1 MVGIKCSLWESN
13 LFIARGW
20 SMSSQSR
27 GGSSSQGGT
36 STADDDRSPVANYPI
51 IARDELELGE
61 QLGAGA
67 YGSVYRGIWKTKGR
81 EITVAL
87 KKVFMLEKE
96 ADILSKIR
104 HRNIIQFFG
113 VSQTNPDFFIVTEF
127 AEGGSLYD
135 YLHKAIDSEIDFD
148 QIINWSLQV
157 ASGVA
162 YLHYEA
168 PETIIHRDLK
178 SKNVVMSRDLVC
190 KLCDFGTSKNLTHSW
205 TAPTWGGTAAW
216 MSPEIINQKD
226 GITTATDV
234 WSYAVVLWEM
244 ISREV
249 PYKGLTEFRIYSM
262 IAQQGVTLV
271 IPEKC
276 PSALSNLMKNCWKVD
291 PKDRYDM
298 RQIISSLESMQV
310 NRELSEECGRFLK
323 LKDEW
328 MCEIE
333 KQLQELEA
341 QKLDYA
347 KKLEE
352 LARRERALKRREETQ
367 RGMDARAI
375 AAEGDVAF
383 WDEEQ
388 VCQWM
393 RQISIQLAVRGD
405 VLDHLVALFLHHNIN
420 GNRLLD
426 ITLKDLECL
435 GICSLGLRSNIFREI
450 KTLRQENHRIKN
462 FPSLQ
467 VSRQLDQKK
476 KFEKLSQ
483 PLSLPLI
490 IHVTMY
496 TRLSGFSYLPKFRYK
511 ILVDTDWEESYQDE
525 CMPADLLNSHVL
537 IKSVCI
543 SILSDD
549 KSITREPYRCASYP
563 YTVSEWIDSPASG
576 GEVEIVCA
584 LSYTDRV
591 IRPRN
596 TCIRTKLFDF
606 SRAQTLDNKRLEL
619 LVRSYPTASFQ
630 STRGSIASLNR
641 QPYKNQQ
648 SADSGVDMSSTLKGV
663 WRNRASVNTLVPP
676 DLSVDSPSVTSTPK
690 SVAKSPLWSNIA
702 AGIRGGQS
710 PSSASTNDSLT
721 TSPNACENM
730 SLIKDVTAFDLSQ
743 SPLRW
748 PKPVVDGDAIYCTGN
763 IVRGPMF
770 MNTLPRFRGDVR
782 QQRLYRTQSRQQME
796 SRKLSGTVARMR
808 RRPQPIILPK
818 RKFMS
823 SMRSEALNPSIEE
836 AHTSV
841 DSQGTFDGDS
851 LLKDVFDQST
861 ICSSEPTTKLVAK
874 RELNG
879 NDEVRLVVS
888 DHKGEVAN
896 ECGTDE
902 KREEGARK
910 SRRRRRHRP
919 HKRSA
924 KKEHSEHCS
933 DAESLST
940 NISNCSLNGIAE
952 NGIEAK
958 RETVHGG
965 YQKWCW
971 K

>member
-1 MVGIKCSLWESN
+1 MHLKPKFERRVGRCLHSLM
-13 LFIARGW
+13 F
-20 SMSSQSR
+20 
-27 GGSSSQGGT
+27 GSSSQGGT

-135 YLHKAIDSEIDFD
+135 YVHKAVDSEIDFD

-178 SKNVVMSRDLVC
+178 SKNVVMSRDLIC

-310 NRELSEECGRFLK
+310 NRELSEECGLFLK
-323 LKDEW
+323 RKDEW

-375 AAEGDVAF
+375 AAEGDVAL

-393 RQISIQLAVRGD
+393 RQISIQLSVKGD

-435 GICSLGLRSNIFREI
+435 GICSLGLRCNIFREI
-450 KTLRQENHRIKN
+450 KTLRQENHRMKN

-476 KFEKLSQ
+476 KLEKLSQ

-496 TRLSGFSYLPKFRYK
+496 TRQSGFSYLPKFRYK

-525 CMPADLLNSHVL
+525 GMPADLLDSHVV

-543 SILSDD
+543 SVLSDD
-549 KSITREPYRCASYP
+549 KSITREPYRCVSYP
-563 YTVSEWIDSPASG
+563 YAVSEWIDSPANG

-596 TCIRTKLFDF
+596 TCIRAKLFDF

-619 LVRSYPTASFQ
+619 LVRSYPAASFHSRRGSTAS
-630 STRGSIASLNR
+630 LDR
-641 QPYKNQQ
+641 QPYKNQP
-648 SADSGVDMSSTLKGV
+648 SADSGLDVSSTLKGV
-663 WRNRASVNTLVPP
+663 WRSRASASTLLPP
-676 DLSVDSPSVTSTPK
+676 DISVDSSSITSTPK
-690 SVAKSPLWSNIA
+690 SVAKSPLWANIA

-710 PSSASTNDSLT
+710 PSSASTSDSLAM
-721 TSPNACENM
+721 SPNACENL
-730 SLIKDVTAFDLSQ
+730 SHKKDVTTFNVSQ

-748 PKPVVDGDAIYCTGN
+748 PKPVVDGDAILCTGN
-763 IVRGPMF
+763 LVRDSIF
-770 MNTLPRFRGDVR
+770 MNPLPRLPGDVR

-796 SRKLSGTVARMR
+796 SRKLSGTAARMR
-808 RRPQPIILPK
+808 RRPLPIILPK
-818 RKFMS
+818 RKFS
-823 SMRSEALNPSIEE
+823 SLMRSEALNPSIEE
-836 AHTSV
+836 VHTSV
-841 DSQGTFDGDS
+841 DSQRSFGGDS
-851 LLKDVFDQST
+851 LSKDVFDHG
-861 ICSSEPTTKLVAK
+861 ICSNESTTKLVAE

-879 NDEVRLVVS
+879 NGEVRLVVS
-888 DHKGEVAN
+888 EHKDEVVD

-902 KREEGARK
+902 NRQEDARK

-919 HKRSA
+919 HKRGA
-924 KKEHSEHCS
+924 KKEHNEQCS

-940 NISNCSLNGIAE
+940 NVSNCSLNGIAE
-952 NGIEAK
+952 NGTETK

>member
-1 MVGIKCSLWESN
+1 MQAIVLAEAQMHYYARSLICYV
-13 LFIARGW
+13 F
-20 SMSSQSR
+20 M
-27 GGSSSQGGT
+27 T
-36 STADDDRSPVANYPI
+36 
-51 IARDELELGE
+51 
-61 QLGAGA
+61 
-67 YGSVYRGIWKTKGR
+67 SVY
-81 EITVAL
+81 L
-87 KKVFMLEKE
+87 
-96 ADILSKIR
+96 
-104 HRNIIQFFG
+104 
-113 VSQTNPDFFIVTEF
+113 
-127 AEGGSLYD
+127 
-135 YLHKAIDSEIDFD
+135 
-148 QIINWSLQV
+148 
-157 ASGVA
+157 
-162 YLHYEA
+162 
-168 PETIIHRDLK
+168 
-178 SKNVVMSRDLVC
+178 
-190 KLCDFGTSKNLTHSW
+190 
-205 TAPTWGGTAAW
+205 
-216 MSPEIINQKD
+216 SPEIINQKD

-310 NRELSEECGRFLK
+310 NRELSEECGLFLK
-323 LKDEW
+323 RKDEW

-375 AAEGDVAF
+375 AAEGDVAL

-393 RQISIQLAVRGD
+393 RQISIQLSVKGD

-435 GICSLGLRSNIFREI
+435 DAPLFISLETCKISSFPKAGCLRALISSEYCSDLHIMKL
-450 KTLRQENHRIKN
+450 
-462 FPSLQ
+462 
-467 VSRQLDQKK
+467 
-476 KFEKLSQ
+476 EKLSQ

-496 TRLSGFSYLPKFRYK
+496 TRQSGFSYLPKFRYK

-525 CMPADLLNSHVL
+525 GMPADLLDSHVV

-543 SILSDD
+543 SVLSDD
-549 KSITREPYRCASYP
+549 KSITREPYRCVSYP
-563 YTVSEWIDSPASG
+563 YAVSEWIDSPANG

-596 TCIRTKLFDF
+596 TCIRAKLFDF
-606 SRAQTLDNKRLEL
+606 SRAQTLDNKRGLD
-619 LVRSYPTASFQ
+619 V
-630 STRGSIASLNR
+630 
-641 QPYKNQQ
+641 
-648 SADSGVDMSSTLKGV
+648 SSTLKGV
-663 WRNRASVNTLVPP
+663 WRSRASASTLLPP
-676 DLSVDSPSVTSTPK
+676 DISVDSSSITSTPK
-690 SVAKSPLWSNIA
+690 SVAKSPLWANIA

-710 PSSASTNDSLT
+710 PSSASTSDSLAM
-721 TSPNACENM
+721 SPNACENL
-730 SLIKDVTAFDLSQ
+730 SHKKDVTTFNVSQ

-748 PKPVVDGDAIYCTGN
+748 PKPVVDGDAILCTGN
-763 IVRGPMF
+763 LVRDSIF
-770 MNTLPRFRGDVR
+770 MNPLPRLPGDVR
-782 QQRLYRTQSRQQME
+782 QQRLYRTQSRQQ
-796 SRKLSGTVARMR
+796 
-808 RRPQPIILPK
+808 
-818 RKFMS
+818 
-823 SMRSEALNPSIEE
+823 EE
-836 AHTSV
+836 VHTSV
-841 DSQGTFDGDS
+841 DSQHSFGGDS
-851 LLKDVFDQST
+851 LLKDVFDHG
-861 ICSSEPTTKLVAK
+861 ICSNESMTKLVAE

-879 NDEVRLVVS
+879 NGEVRLVVS
-888 DHKGEVAN
+888 EHKDEVVD

-902 KREEGARK
+902 NRQEDARK

-919 HKRSA
+919 HKRGA
-924 KKEHSEHCS
+924 KKEHNEQCS

-940 NISNCSLNGIAE
+940 NVSNCSLNASLFSMLKGSLTWIVFMSISFE
-952 NGIEAK
+952 ELSLLHNYSVRIFPLSRHEVRTHCCDFLKLKCMVYGPK
-958 RETVHGG
+958 RTYLHDEPPSPNLPSSTASPMSRRSTRAT
-965 YQKWCW
+965 
-971 K
+971 